1 VIRALIFDFDGLV
14 LDTETPEYQSY
25 QEIYRSLGF
34 ELPLERWALGIG
46 TTDAAYDPLDDLEA
60 LLVGELDRSGLQAL
74 QKQRNAELIATQPVR
89 PGVVEYLHGAR
100 RLGLKTGMASSSPC
114 SWITGHLSRLG
125 LLGYFDCLQGRDDVY
140 RSKPDPELYLNVLDK
155 LGVSNSEAIVFEDSP
170 NGILAARRAGIFTVA
185 VPNQITRRLPL
196 DGANLHLSSLAD
208 LPLEKLMG
216 MVAVVQLSKPGGK
229 T

>member
-1 VIRALIFDFDGLV
+1 
-14 LDTETPEYQSY
+14 
-25 QEIYRSLGF
+25 
-34 ELPLERWALGIG
+34 
-46 TTDAAYDPLDDLEA
+46 
-60 LLVGELDRSGLQAL
+60 
-74 QKQRNAELIATQPVR
+74 
-89 PGVVEYLHGAR
+89 
-100 RLGLKTGMASSSPC
+100 
-114 SWITGHLSRLG
+114 
-125 LLGYFDCLQGRDDVY
+125 VY